1 MAMHLCMLSMT
12 MTSLHVKLC
21 MCIIVIYTYNNN
33 NNSNMCLYT
42 GLCMHVY
49 NVNDVSVY
57 VYFWTFRNYK
67 YETTQHI
74 MELVKEMDG
83 YIITL
88 DN

>member
-21 MCIIVIYTYNNN
+21 MCIIVIYVY
-33 NNSNMCLYT
+33 SNMCLYT
-42 GLCMHVY
+42 GVCMHVY
-49 NVNDVSVY
+49 NVNDVSVHVY
-57 VYFWTFRNYK
+57 VSFWTFRNYK

-74 MELVKEMDG
+74 MELVREMDR